1 MSPTQQTKILT
12 TAPHC
17 WHKLL
22 FLSAVALV
30 VLGCGEAATK
40 QAIETTPQPTPVT
53 ALHVTEESI
62 TTSITAPNETEAK
75 LVAIEIRLDEF
86 AADNAKLVEEKRQ
99 LESNIEQLKATLTQK
114 EILIG
119 GFDDPDRLLALLEEK
134 TSELESAED
143 DLDIPLTSSG
153 PCGVFRLSGTELLKL
168 RWTNDERNDF
178 EPRTL
183 SYTDGAV
190 WWEKT
195 GTDIGH
201 EIGGYDL
208 PRGQL
213 RPHLQRNP
221 DTVTAF
227 KVLKDRNHF
236 FHFEWFAMLS
246 DDYKGSKLDTED
258 ALMTDMEGLL
268 GANFYMEA
276 AVLGVDANCDWGLI
290 TVPRQGPTF
299 SNSFLTTVRP
309 AYGQDGDWARWFVD
323 LEFKDYGCD
332 ARPAPYSST
341 RYDEKTHSFIKQCP
355 E

>member
-1 MSPTQQTKILT
+1 MS
-12 TAPHC
+12 C
-17 WHKLL
+17 RNL
-22 FLSAVALV
+22 FLIVVALCCLSVSCDATDSEGDV
-30 VLGCGEAATK
+30 VSTSAESDATDQDAILAK
-40 QAIETTPQPTPVT
+40 NEEPTIQNQALETMSDQPIALNETKAKMEAIE
-53 ALHVTEESI
+53 
-62 TTSITAPNETEAK
+62 K
-75 LVAIEIRLDEF
+75 RLDEF
-86 AADNAKLVEEKRQ
+86 VIDNAKLREEKWQ
-99 LESNIEQLKATLTQK
+99 LESDIEQLKASLSQK
-114 EILIG
+114 EILIEA
-119 GFDDPDRLLALLEEK
+119 FDDPDRLLALLEET
-134 TSELESAED
+134 TSELKSAED

-168 RWTNDERNDF
+168 RWTNDDRNDF

-183 SYTDGAV
+183 SYTHGAV

-201 EIGGYDL
+201 EIGGYDI
-208 PRGQL
+208 RKQQL

-258 ALMTDMEGLL
+258 ALVTDMEGLL
-268 GANFYMEA
+268 GASFYMEA
-276 AVLGVDANCDWGLI
+276 AVLGVDENCNWGLI
-290 TVPRQGPTF
+290 TVPRNGPIF
-299 SNSFLTTVRP
+299 SNSLLTTVRP

-323 LEFKDYGCD
+323 FEFKDYGCD

-341 RYDEKTHSFIKQCP
+341 RYDEKTHSFVKQCP